1 MPKIPKISRT
11 KTEISIHETIKNEID
26 RIRNQELEIK
36 YIQGQQSPKKK
47 EKRSLINHN
56 MTKIIEKIK
65 NSTEF
70 KETSPFQQQADELA
84 KQQKEQEEDQNK
96 TCTLWNHNHSSV
108 VQNYFT
114 RVDNYSQYFWIL
126 IDNIHDFRDSR
137 DGKEPSIVPT
147 GPDYILEIIVGLL
160 NSIIEKDTNSPKV
173 TFQKE
178 LFNCNYKKSLL
189 DILSNNGY
197 INIVAQTGGL
207 KNVLS
212 SIGVC
217 YAIDA
222 GGECNA
228 IAKRL
233 IGPEEKHISLITS
246 IIDPNMST
254 GRGQGSELYDKIIKA
269 ESKSVY
275 TSYEKKFFQKL
286 DTANGI
292 TFRIPL
298 DPNSCQGDCNINI
311 ILRRITNYDGSK
323 SITIER
329 KFPEDIYGTGA
340 DIGDMTQLDG
350 EKKCNATA
358 NQPED
363 YKITDKT
370 TQMSTSTRKCI
381 FPRVDKMS
389 LKSDDQNSVK
399 GYTEDVK
406 QIKKLI
412 HAYIDKLNRADNT
425 ITPVRFENIYK
436 YDIVKDFVNEI
447 TEKLIKSR
455 GEYEYKREQY
465 SKIISTLKR
474 FSDLERIELKRVLE
488 GLNDDTHSNPSKAN
502 HPTKS
507 QANKTIEF
515 FMTMKAIGDIG
526 QCLEARARG
535 CILLTTDI
543 MQFII
548 GSALG
553 TMCIKPGD
561 KDYFKHQT
569 QNISKSFFVDGA
581 TPSVEFL
588 QLLDKDSIYIS
599 TSLSAV
605 IKGYLRTNTPLATS
619 VRANIPVE
627 TEKLALVNSIYP

>member
-1 MPKIPKISRT
+1 MPKISRT

-26 RIRNQELEIK
+26 RIRNQELEIE
-36 YIQGQQSPKKK
+36 YIHGQQTAKKK
-47 EKRSLINHN
+47 EKRNLINDDD
-56 MTKIIEKIK
+56 MTKIIQKIK
-65 NSTEF
+65 NSTADT
-70 KETSPFQQQADELA
+70 ETSPFQQQADELA
-84 KQQKEQEEDQNK
+84 KQQKEQKEDQNK
-96 TCTLWNHNHSSV
+96 TCTLWNDNHSSV
-108 VQNYFT
+108 VQNYF
-114 RVDNYSQYFWIL
+114 RRLDNYSQYFWIL

-137 DGKEPSIVPT
+137 DGKDPSIVPT

-160 NSIIEKDTNSPKV
+160 NSIIEKDTNSAKV
-173 TFQKE
+173 TFHKE

-189 DILSNNGY
+189 DILSKNGY
-197 INIVAQTGGL
+197 INIVPQTQGL
-207 KNVLS
+207 QNVLS

-222 GGECNA
+222 GGECKN
-228 IAKRL
+228 IAERL
-233 IGPEEKHISLITS
+233 IGSSEQKQISLITS

-254 GRGQGSELYDKIIKA
+254 GRGQGSELYNKITKA
-269 ESKSVY
+269 EANSSD
-275 TSYEKKFFQKL
+275 TSYEKKFFQNL
-286 DTANGI
+286 NTPNGI
-292 TFRIPL
+292 TFGIPL

-329 KFPEDIYGTGA
+329 KFPEGIYGTGA

-412 HAYIDKLNRADNT
+412 HAYIDKLNRPDNT

-447 TEKLIKSR
+447 IEKLR
-455 GEYEYKREQY
+455 GEKRREIHKY
-465 SKIISTLKR
+465 SKIISTLNR

-488 GLNDDTHSNPSKAN
+488 QLNSDTNHNPFKAN

-507 QANKTIEF
+507 EANKTIEF

-561 KDYFKHQT
+561 KGYFKDET
-569 QNISKSFFVDGA
+569 LISKCFFLDGA
-581 TPSVEFL
+581 TRPVEFR

-605 IKGYLRTNTPLATS
+605 IKGYLRTNTLSATS